1 MMPRAS
7 NLVFSGLHLP
17 RPLDVAT
24 VRRFLARLAADRDAP
39 RVVLEVRADEDGIRH
54 LLGCEATDVHRLRR
68 LLTDLIPGS
77 ALTSPQHGQ
86 TPARPEVDTA
96 GRLRI
101 RPPGLP
107 LLSDTAE
114 ATTRA
119 LLSALAMPLKQAEC
133 LVVQVL
139 LGPRHLPRVVPASVV
154 APDTTLMS
162 TLLEGQRPA
171 GPEIRARL
179 KERLSQGGFGA
190 TIRLGAASPD
200 TGRRRRFLM
209 GMLSALSTAQ
219 SPSVRIYLVR
229 EGAPALNHVRMPWR
243 WPLHLAVTELISL
256 LGWPLGEADLPG
268 LPSAHPKRLRA
279 ASSVHTGPR
288 VFARS
293 AAPGDE
299 RLLGLSAQDQT
310 FHGVAYGPSGSGK
323 TTALLN
329 LIHTDVDAGLP
340 LAVLDPKRQLIDDI
354 LARIPDHRVN
364 DVVIID
370 ASDPVPVGFNPLDVA
385 GRDPDVVVDGVL
397 AVFQAVFHDGWG
409 PRSADIFSAGLRTLA
424 RASTPKRPATLTDL
438 PTLLTDAKFRRQQVG
453 HVRGDVALEGFWAWY
468 ESQSPAA
475 QAAAIAPPLN
485 KLRQFLLRPSL
496 IKILDT
502 RDPRFRLRDIFHENK
517 IVLVPLNEGLI
528 GPGTASLLGSLIIAD
543 LWQATQERADDPD
556 AHKRPGVIYVDE
568 APRFLNLP
576 LSLADALA
584 VSRSLS
590 VGWFL
595 AAQFRSQF
603 PPALRAAVDMNARSK
618 IVFATEYED
627 ARDTAKLT
635 RDLTPE
641 DFLALPKYH
650 AYSNLVANG
659 HPSGW
664 ALVETLPPPAVI
676 SDPEV
681 VRTTAHTN
689 YAPTLSI
696 SGGEPSGTS
705 EDSSAEASA
714 DSAPALVVAT
724 GQIGRKRRQR

>member
-1 MMPRAS
+1 MTPNS
-7 NLVFSGLHLP
+7 NALVFSGLHLP
-17 RPLDVAT
+17 RPLDVPT
-24 VRRFLARLAADRDAP
+24 VQRFLARLAVDRDAP
-39 RVVLEVRADEDGIRH
+39 RVALEVRTDEHGTRH
-54 LLGCEATDVHRLRR
+54 LLGCKATDVHRLRR

-77 ALTSPQHGQ
+77 VLTSAKRGR
-86 TPARPEVDTA
+86 TPERPDVDTA

-119 LLSALAMPLKQAEC
+119 LLSALALPLKHGEG

-139 LGPRHLPRVVPASVV
+139 LGPRHPPRVLPASAP
-154 APDTTLMS
+154 APDTTLLGA
-162 TLLEGQRPA
+162 LLGGQRPA
-171 GPEIRARL
+171 SPEMRSRL

-190 TIRLGAASPD
+190 TVRLGVASPD
-200 TGRRRRFLM
+200 PGRRRRFLV

-219 SPSVRIYLVR
+219 SPGVRIDLVR
-229 EGAPALNHVRMPWR
+229 EGAPALNTVRAPWR
-243 WPLHLAVTELISL
+243 WPLHLAVTELIGL
-256 LGWPLGEADLPG
+256 LGWPLGADDLPG

-279 ASSVHTGPR
+279 AQSVHTGRR

-299 RLLGLSAQDQT
+299 RLLGLSAADET
-310 FHGVAYGPSGSGK
+310 FHGIAYGPSGAGK
-323 TTALLN
+323 STALLH
-329 LIHTDVDAGLP
+329 LIAADVDAGLP
-340 LAVLDPKRQLIDDI
+340 LAVLDPKRQLIDDV
-354 LARIPDHRVN
+354 LARIPAHRMD

-370 ASDPVPVGFNPLDVA
+370 ASETVPVGFNPLDVA

-397 AVFQAVFHDGWG
+397 AVFEAVFHDGWG
-409 PRSADIFSAGLRTLA
+409 PRSADIFSAALRTLA

-438 PTLLTDAKFRRQQVG
+438 PKLLTDALFRRQQVG
-453 HVRGDVALEGFWAWY
+453 RVRGDVALEGFWAWY

-496 IKILDT
+496 IKILDQ
-502 RDPRFRLRDIFHENK
+502 REGRFRLRDIFRQNK

-543 LWQATQERADDPD
+543 LWQATQERADELG
-556 AHKRPGVIYVDE
+556 AAKRPGVIFVDE

-603 PPALRAAVDMNARSK
+603 PPALKAAVDMNARSK
-618 IVFATEYED
+618 LVFATEYED

-635 RDLTPE
+635 RDLTPD

-650 AYSNLVANG
+650 AYANLVANG

-664 ALVETLPPPAVI
+664 ALVETLPPPAAI
-676 SDPEV
+676 SDPEL
-681 VRTTAHTN
+681 VRAAAHAN
-689 YAPTLSI
+689 YAPASSDGPTS
-696 SGGEPSGTS
+696 SS
-705 EDSSAEASA
+705 EDVSAEAHPDA
-714 DSAPALVVAT
+714 ASAPVNVT